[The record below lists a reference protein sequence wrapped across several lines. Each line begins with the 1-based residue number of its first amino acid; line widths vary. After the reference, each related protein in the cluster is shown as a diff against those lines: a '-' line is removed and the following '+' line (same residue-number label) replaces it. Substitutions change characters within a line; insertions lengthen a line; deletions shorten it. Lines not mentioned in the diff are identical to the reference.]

1 MSKARSL
8 VLASVLALAACASHT
23 PRPAADP
30 APPPVVSAHTPA
42 TIVRS
47 GALADDNLN
56 AVLWSQ
62 RAIEHDLVYQQI
74 YRDAQDRLL
83 AALKDK
89 RWDALAKGDR
99 LAPVAG
105 LKPAVVLDID
115 ETVLDNAPYQA
126 RLIARGGE
134 YDEADWAAWC
144 RQAAARALP
153 GAVAFTQFAARHGVA
168 VIYISNRASAL
179 DQVTLENLRKVGLP
193 VAGPNALLGLGSPIA
208 GCTQGGGSDKSCRR
222 QWVSRTYRV
231 LMQFG
236 DQLADFVAVPS
247 NTDAGREQAIAPY
260 REWIGE
266 RWFVLPNP
274 TYGAWE
280 SALFDN
286 QPGLSR
292 PQRRQLK
299 LQSLRTE

>member
-8 VLASVLALAACASHT
+8 VLAGALALAACAS
-23 PRPAADP
+23 PAPHPDAAA
-30 APPPVVSAHTPA
+30 APPPANPHQPA
-42 TIVRS
+42 VITRS

-62 RAIEHDLVYQQI
+62 RALEHDLIYQQI

-99 LAPVAG
+99 LAPLPG

-115 ETVLDNAPYQA
+115 ETVLDNSPYQA

-168 VIYISNRASAL
+168 VIYLSNRARAL
-179 DQVTLENLRKVGLP
+179 DPVTLDNLRRVGLP
-193 VAGPNALLGLGSPIA
+193 VAGRDALLSLGTPVE
-208 GCTQGGGSDKSCRR
+208 GCTQVGGDKNCRR
-222 QWVSRTYRV
+222 QQVSRNYRV

-236 DQLADFVAVPS
+236 DQLGDFVGVPV
-247 NTDAGREQAIAPY
+247 NNAAGREQAIAPY
-260 REWIGE
+260 RDWIGE

-280 SALFDN
+280 SALLDDRS
-286 QPGLSR
+286 GLA
-292 PQRRQLK
+292 PVQRRQLK
-299 LQSLRTE
+299 RQALRTD

>member
-8 VLASVLALAACASHT
+8 VLAGALALAACAS
-23 PRPAADP
+23 PAPHPDAAA
-30 APPPVVSAHTPA
+30 APPPANPHQPA
-42 TIVRS
+42 VITRT

-62 RAIEHDLVYQQI
+62 RALEHDLIYQQI
-74 YRDAQDRLL
+74 YRDAQDHLL

-99 LAPVAG
+99 LAPLPG

-115 ETVLDNAPYQA
+115 ETVLDNSPYQA

-134 YDEADWAAWC
+134 YDEADWADWC

-168 VIYISNRASAL
+168 VIYLSNRARAL
-179 DQVTLENLRKVGLP
+179 DQVTLDNLRRVGLP
-193 VAGPNALLGLGSPIA
+193 VAGPDALLGLGTPVE
-208 GCTQGGGSDKSCRR
+208 GCTQVGGDKSCRR
-222 QWVSRTYRV
+222 QQVSRNYRV

-236 DQLADFVAVPS
+236 DQLGDFVGVPV
-247 NTDAGREQAIAPY
+247 NNDAGREQAIAPY
-260 REWIGE
+260 RDWIGE

-280 SALFDN
+280 SALLDDRSSLA
-286 QPGLSR
+286 PV
-292 PQRRQLK
+292 QRRQLK
-299 LQSLRTE
+299 RQALRTD